1 MRNKLT
7 YTLLC
12 LLVCLICIPAKAQVS
27 FGKAGKFNE
36 GWLFNLKDDSLSL
49 QTNYDDSK
57 WRKLD
62 LPHDWSIEG
71 QASPTLASCTGYL
84 PGGIG
89 WYRKHFQITDDAPRH
104 YIYFEG
110 AYNRSEV
117 YLNGHL
123 LGKRPNGY
131 ISFMYDMTPYLK
143 EGENV
148 LAVRIDHSRYADS
161 RWYTGSGIY
170 RNVWMI
176 AAPETHFAQWGVG
189 WQATSLTDK
198 RAVIAVNMK
207 VEKHSDVSGKLE
219 VKAMLYDAE
228 GKLVAQQQAKI
239 KDVKKGISIQNINLK
254 LSKPHRW
261 NLDSPYLYT
270 LKTGLYQNGTK
281 IDECETRVGLRTLQ
295 FDPNKGFALNG
306 KWMKVKGVCL
316 HHDAGV
322 LGAVVPEE
330 VWRRRLQNLKGIGV
344 NAIRMSHNPQA
355 PVLYDLCDEM
365 GFLVMDEAS
374 DEWEFPKRKD

>member
-131 ISFMYDMTPYLK
+131 
-143 EGENV
+143 G
-148 LAVRIDHSRYADS
+148 
-161 RWYTGSGIY
+161 
-170 RNVWMI
+170 
-176 AAPETHFAQWGVG
+176 
-189 WQATSLTDK
+189 
-198 RAVIAVNMK
+198 
-207 VEKHSDVSGKLE
+207 
-219 VKAMLYDAE
+219 
-228 GKLVAQQQAKI
+228 AK
-239 KDVKKGISIQNINLK
+239 SI
-254 LSKPHRW
+254 
-261 NLDSPYLYT
+261 
-270 LKTGLYQNGTK
+270 
-281 IDECETRVGLRTLQ
+281 
-295 FDPNKGFALNG
+295 
-306 KWMKVKGVCL
+306 
-316 HHDAGV
+316 
-322 LGAVVPEE
+322 
-330 VWRRRLQNLKGIGV
+330 
-344 NAIRMSHNPQA
+344 
-355 PVLYDLCDEM
+355 
-365 GFLVMDEAS
+365 
-374 DEWEFPKRKD
+374 

>member
-49 QTNYDDSK
+49 QTDYDDSK

-89 WYRKHFQITDDAPRH
+89 WYRKHFQVTDNAPRH

-143 EGENV
+143 EGDNV

-170 RNVWMI
+170 RDVWMI

-254 LSKPHRW
+254 LS
-261 NLDSPYLYT
+261 
-270 LKTGLYQNGTK
+270 G
-281 IDECETRVGLRTLQ
+281 RTLS
-295 FDPNKGFALNG
+295 
-306 KWMKVKGVCL
+306 L
-316 HHDAGV
+316 HAKDRT
-322 LGAVVPEE
+322 L
-330 VWRRRLQNLKGIGV
+330 
-344 NAIRMSHNPQA
+344 S
-355 PVLYDLCDEM
+355 
-365 GFLVMDEAS
+365 
-374 DEWEFPKRKD
+374 KRNENR